1 MSHFGVLSHSGTG
14 HLNPLMALSGQL
26 TARGHR
32 VTFFQRPELESRVR
46 QQGLEFHPI
55 DAPKF
60 SSLEDQRRDVSDSSR
75 ASFKALRRDM
85 EHIVSAMKKSLR
97 DLPPALVQCGVEV
110 LIVDEIV
117 LAGPTVAQILHI
129 PYFIVSTS
137 VPLNFGW
144 SVSHRSLIHTSHN
157 SPWSWIQDEWL
168 QVSVLHLHGP
178 VRWRLD
184 DFRRRL
190 GLGPIRK
197 IHKDFPTLAHIA
209 QLPQCLDF
217 SRSKLPPNFHYTGPF
232 IDDGIRSHIE
242 FPWHRLDGRPLVYMS
257 LGTSRAVQSTLFR
270 LVAEACNE
278 LNLQLVIT
286 LGGRSSPESLGG
298 LPGPPVVVRNAPQ
311 VELVKRAEI
320 VVTHSGLNTALET
333 LREGKPILA
342 IPIGYDQPAVA
353 DRLAWLGVAEV
364 LPAKELT
371 VTRAMSSLR
380 RLLTDRSA
388 ALALQSKIRDVDGSQ
403 RAADVIEAALESHS
417 APHLSGSHKH

>member
-1 MSHFGVLSHSGTG
+1 
-14 HLNPLMALSGQL
+14 
-26 TARGHR
+26 
-32 VTFFQRPELESRVR
+32 
-46 QQGLEFHPI
+46 
-55 DAPKF
+55 
-60 SSLEDQRRDVSDSSR
+60 
-75 ASFKALRRDM
+75 
-85 EHIVSAMKKSLR
+85 
-97 DLPPALVQCGVEV
+97 
-110 LIVDEIV
+110 
-117 LAGPTVAQILHI
+117 
-129 PYFIVSTS
+129 
-137 VPLNFGW
+137 
-144 SVSHRSLIHTSHN
+144 
-157 SPWSWIQDEWL
+157 
-168 QVSVLHLHGP
+168 
-178 VRWRLD
+178 
-184 DFRRRL
+184 
-190 GLGPIRK
+190 
-197 IHKDFPTLAHIA
+197 
-209 QLPQCLDF
+209 
-217 SRSKLPPNFHYTGPF
+217 
-232 IDDGIRSHIE
+232 
-242 FPWHRLDGRPLVYMS
+242 MS

-342 IPIGYDQPAVA
+342 IPIAYDQPAVA

-403 RAADVIEAALESHS
+403 RAADVIEAALESH
-417 APHLSGSHKH
+417 AATHLSGSHKH